1 MRLLAIAAAAAM
13 AVPVTAV
20 AGPARAQSL
29 CGAMVATAP
38 PQHVLIVMLEN
49 RSYTKVIGNSAAPF
63 ENSLVS
69 SCGLATSMWG
79 ATHKSAANYLAT
91 SAGDWPGR

>member
-1 MRLLAIAAAAAM
+1 MSCDKGFCHWRGPRLAGGMPLAIAAAAAAAM
-13 AVPVTAV
+13 AVPATAV

-49 RSYTKVIGNSAAPF
+49 RRYNQVIGNSA
-63 ENSLVS
+63 
-69 SCGLATSMWG
+69 
-79 ATHKSAANYLAT
+79 
-91 SAGDWPGR
+91 